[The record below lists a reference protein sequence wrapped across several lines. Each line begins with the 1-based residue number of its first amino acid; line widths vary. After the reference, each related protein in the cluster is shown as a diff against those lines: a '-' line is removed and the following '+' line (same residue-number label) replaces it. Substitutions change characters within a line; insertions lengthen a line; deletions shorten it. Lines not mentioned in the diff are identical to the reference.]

1 MTTDT
6 SSHLRIDA
14 RLDRVA
20 EARAL
25 VRTFAIEHG
34 APEVCV
40 DDLVQAVDEALTNVI
55 LHGYAGRD
63 GTIDVT
69 VAGDEDELE
78 ITLSDDAPPFD
89 PTAAPEPDLAVA
101 PQLRRPGGMGIHLMR
116 LATDSIVH
124 TARPGGGNMLTLRRR
139 TDPRPKEER

>member
-6 SSHLRIDA
+6 PGRLRIDA

-20 EARAL
+20 EAREL
-25 VRTFAIEHG
+25 VRTFAVDHG
-34 APEVCV
+34 APAVCV

-55 LHGYAGRD
+55 IHGYDGRPGAIEVAVTSAG
-63 GTIDVT
+63 
-69 VAGDEDELE
+69 DELE
-78 ITLSDDAPPFD
+78 ITLVDDAPPFD
-89 PTAAPEPDLAVA
+89 PTAAVEPDLSVP
-101 PQLRRPGGMGIHLMR
+101 PQHRRPGGMGIHLMR

>member
-6 SSHLRIDA
+6 PGRLRIDA

-20 EARAL
+20 DARAL
-25 VRTFAIEHG
+25 VRTFAIDRG

-55 LHGYAGRD
+55 RHGYGGRP
-63 GTIDVT
+63 GTIEVT
-69 VAGDEDELE
+69 VARDGDTLK
-78 ITLSDDAPPFD
+78 ITVVDDAPPFD
-89 PTAAPEPDLAVA
+89 PTAAPEPDLALP
-101 PQLRRPGGMGIHLMR
+101 PQLRQPGGMGIHLMR